1 MIDQA
6 RTRAVTLAINEI
18 IQAFQE
24 AINIVKEFDDAVTE
38 FKKVSDLSGESL
50 DNYTK
55 KLGELGE
62 TVARTRA
69 EMVASATEFT
79 KSGYDEDMSANLA
92 QTAELYRN
100 IADAE
105 LSSAESANFIISQMK
120 AFGNET
126 EEFATHTVDAVN
138 EVSNN
143 MAVSSSDIST
153 ALSKTASAMGALG
166 NNYDETIGLVT
177 AGSEIM
183 QNQSSK
189 VARGLR
195 SIGNTIASTAQE
207 QKTLAIET
215 QNGTRQIQLFDEA
228 TGDMR
233 STYDIL
239 GDIATYWDDMT
250 NAQRQAI
257 GITLA
262 NKTQFEVF
270 TSVVSNFADA
280 QKAVEY
286 ATNSENSALNENAR
300 YMESVDAKTSLLKSN
315 VSELVLGDG
324 GLTSLIKT
332 LLDVSN
338 AFLSLANSGIGKA
351 VINIG
356 LFYTAIL
363 LLSKGFAL
371 LQAKSVGLSFSILE
385 LVVSF
390 TTAETAG
397 K

>member
-1 MIDQA
+1 MAVTSSGYSLQVGVKVDTSSLRSQLDTFGTKYVLNIKANVTGLDQTSKLSANIKDISNSTNSVTASVGEATRATTTYTTRASSDYKKLQNTIEGAIQSQKSLGQVMIDQA

-69 EMVASATEFT
+69 EMVSSATEFT

-143 MAVSSSDIST
+143 MAVSSSDISN
-153 ALSKTASAMGALG
+153 ALSKTSSAMGALG
-166 NNYDETIGLVT
+166 NSYEETI
-177 AGSEIM
+177 A
-183 QNQSSK
+183 
-189 VARGLR
+189 
-195 SIGNTIASTAQE
+195 
-207 QKTLAIET
+207 
-215 QNGTRQIQLFDEA
+215 
-228 TGDMR
+228 
-233 STYDIL
+233 
-239 GDIATYWDDMT
+239 
-250 NAQRQAI
+250 
-257 GITLA
+257 
-262 NKTQFEVF
+262 
-270 TSVVSNFADA
+270 
-280 QKAVEY
+280 
-286 ATNSENSALNENAR
+286 
-300 YMESVDAKTSLLKSN
+300 
-315 VSELVLGDG
+315 
-324 GLTSLIKT
+324 
-332 LLDVSN
+332 
-338 AFLSLANSGIGKA
+338 
-351 VINIG
+351 
-356 LFYTAIL
+356 
-363 LLSKGFAL
+363 
-371 LQAKSVGLSFSILE
+371 
-385 LVVSF
+385 
-390 TTAETAG
+390 
-397 K
+397 